1 MAITAASIVHRVVD
15 ILQDTTSVRWPIPE
29 LVRYLNDGQR
39 EVVLYR
45 PDATIKDATV
55 ACVAG
60 AKQALPSDGAKLIDV
75 IRNSAAAG
83 TSKAVRMVAREVLDA
98 QIPNWYGLTGELDV
112 VHFTY
117 DPRDPKTFFVY
128 PPALTTSRVDITY
141 SAFPTNVAEPADGST
156 YSDVSGNMDL
166 PDIYGNVVTDYI
178 LYRAYSK
185 DSEYAGNAQRAQAH
199 YGAFANALNIEV
211 QGTTGVAPTK

>member
-1 MAITAASIVHRVVD
+1 MAITAQSIVHRVVD
-15 ILQDTTSVRWPIPE
+15 ILQDTTSVRWPVSE

-45 PDATIKDATV
+45 PDATIKSATV

-60 AKQALPSDGAKLIDV
+60 AKQALPTDGAKLIDV
-75 IRNSAAAG
+75 IRNSASAG
-83 TSKAVRMVAREVLDA
+83 TNKAVRMVAREVLDA

-128 PPALTTSRVDITY
+128 PPALTTTRVDITY
-141 SAFPTNVAEPADGST
+141 SAFPTDVSEPAAGST
-156 YSDVSGNMDL
+156 YDDVSGNLDL

>member
-1 MAITAASIVHRVVD
+1 MAITAQSIVHRVVD
-15 ILQDTTSVRWPIPE
+15 ILQDTTSVRWPVSE

-45 PDATIKDATV
+45 PDATIKSATV
-55 ACVAG
+55 ECVAG
-60 AKQALPSDGAKLIDV
+60 AKQSLPTDGAKLIDV
-75 IRNSAAAG
+75 IRNSASSG
-83 TSKAVRMVAREVLDA
+83 TIKAVRMVAREVLDA

-128 PPALTTSRVDITY
+128 PPALTTTRVDITY
-141 SAFPTNVAEPADGST
+141 SAFPSDVSEPAAGST
-156 YSDVSGNMDL
+156 YDDVSGNLDL

>member
-1 MAITAASIVHRVVD
+1 MAISAQSIVHRVVD
-15 ILQDTTSVRWPIPE
+15 ILQDTTSVRWPVSE

-45 PDATIKDATV
+45 PDATIKSATV

-60 AKQALPSDGAKLIDV
+60 AKQTLPNDGAKLIDV
-75 IRNSAAAG
+75 IRNSASAG
-83 TSKAVRMVAREVLDA
+83 TNKAVRMVAREVLDA
-98 QIPNWYGLTGELDV
+98 QIPNWYGLSGELDV

-128 PPALTTSRVDITY
+128 PPALTTTRVDITY
-141 SAFPTNVAEPADGST
+141 SAFPTDVSEPAAGST
-156 YSDVSGNMDL
+156 YDDVSGNLDL

>member
-1 MAITAASIVHRVVD
+1 MAISAQSIVHRVVD
-15 ILQDTTSVRWPIPE
+15 ILQDTTSVRWPVSE

-45 PDATIKDATV
+45 PDATIKSATV

-60 AKQALPSDGAKLIDV
+60 AKQTLPTDGAKLIDV
-75 IRNSAAAG
+75 IRNSASAG
-83 TSKAVRMVAREVLDA
+83 TNKAVRMVAREVLDA

-128 PPALTTSRVDITY
+128 PPALTTTRVDITY
-141 SAFPTNVAEPADGST
+141 SAFPTDVSEPAAGST
-156 YSDVSGNMDL
+156 YDDVSGNLDL

>member
-1 MAITAASIVHRVVD
+1 MAITAQSIVHRVVD
-15 ILQDTTSVRWPIPE
+15 ILQDTTSVRWPVSE

-45 PDATIKDATV
+45 PDATIKSATV
-55 ACVAG
+55 ECVAG
-60 AKQALPSDGAKLIDV
+60 AKQSLPTDGAKLIDV
-75 IRNSAAAG
+75 IRNSASAG
-83 TSKAVRMVAREVLDA
+83 TNKAVRMVAREVLDA

-128 PPALTTSRVDITY
+128 PPALTTTRVDITY
-141 SAFPTNVAEPADGST
+141 SAFPSDVSEPAAGST
-156 YSDVSGNMDL
+156 YDDVSGNLDL

>member
-1 MAITAASIVHRVVD
+1 MAISAQSIVHRVVD
-15 ILQDTTSVRWPIPE
+15 ILQDTTSVRWPVPE

-45 PDATIKDATV
+45 PDATIKSATV
-55 ACVAG
+55 TCVAG

-75 IRNSAAAG
+75 IRNSASGG
-83 TSKAVRMVAREVLDA
+83 TNKAVRLVAREVLDA
-98 QIPNWYGLTGELDV
+98 QIPNWYGLSGELDV
-112 VHFTY
+112 VHYTY

-128 PPALTTSRVDITY
+128 PPALTTTRVDITY
-141 SAFPTNVAEPADGST
+141 SAFPTDVTEPADGST
-156 YSDVSGNMDL
+156 YDDVVGNMDL

>member
-1 MAITAASIVHRVVD
+1 MAITAQSIVHRVVD
-15 ILQDTTSVRWPIPE
+15 ILQDTTSVRWPVSE

-45 PDATIKDATV
+45 PDATIKSATV
-55 ACVAG
+55 TCVAG
-60 AKQALPSDGAKLIDV
+60 AKQTLPTDGAKLIDV
-75 IRNSAAAG
+75 IRNSASAG
-83 TSKAVRMVAREVLDA
+83 TNKAVRMVAREVLDA

-128 PPALTTSRVDITY
+128 PPALTTTRVDITY
-141 SAFPTNVAEPADGST
+141 SAFPTDVSEPAAGST
-156 YSDVSGNMDL
+156 YDDVSGNLDL

>member
-1 MAITAASIVHRVVD
+1 MAITAQSIVHRVVD
-15 ILQDTTSVRWPIPE
+15 ILQDTTSVRWPVSE

-45 PDATIKDATV
+45 PDATIKSATV

-60 AKQALPSDGAKLIDV
+60 AKQTLPTDGAKLIDV
-75 IRNSAAAG
+75 IRNSASAG
-83 TSKAVRMVAREVLDA
+83 TNKAVRMVAREVLDA
-98 QIPNWYGLTGELDV
+98 QIPNWYGLSGELDV

-128 PPALTTSRVDITY
+128 PPALTTTRVDITY
-141 SAFPTNVAEPADGST
+141 SAFPTDVSEPAAGST
-156 YSDVSGNMDL
+156 YDDVSGNLDL

>member
-1 MAITAASIVHRVVD
+1 MAISAQSIVHRVVD
-15 ILQDTTSVRWPIPE
+15 ILQDTTSVRWPVSE

-45 PDATIKDATV
+45 PDATIKSATV
-55 ACVAG
+55 ECVAG
-60 AKQALPSDGAKLIDV
+60 AKQTLPNDGAKLIDV
-75 IRNSAAAG
+75 IRNSASAG
-83 TSKAVRMVAREVLDA
+83 TNKAVRMVAREVLDA
-98 QIPNWYGLTGELDV
+98 QIPNWYGLSGELDV

-128 PPALTTSRVDITY
+128 PPALTTTRVDITY
-141 SAFPTNVAEPADGST
+141 SAFPTDVSEPAAGST
-156 YSDVSGNMDL
+156 YDDVSGNLDL

>member
-55 ACVAG
+55 ACAAG
-60 AKQALPSDGAKLIDV
+60 AKQSLPSDGAKLIDV
-75 IRNSAAAG
+75 IRNSASSG

-141 SAFPTNVAEPADGST
+141 SAFPTNVAEPADGSI